1 MKKNTTPERKAE
13 FFGDVLED
21 LVREKVQSFIQDVL
35 EEELDQWLGR
45 DRYERNGGP
54 EVRKGRRNG
63 HGKPRKLGLSCGTIE
78 VSRPRVRDTDE
89 EFRSLVLPLF
99 VRSSN
104 KIREQLPDLYLHGL
118 SLGDFELALRGLLG
132 RSAPLSKSSIDRL
145 RGKWKTEYDS
155 WRERDLS
162 EHEIVYMWA
171 DGIYVKAGLEKQ
183 KAALLVVIGADVHGR
198 KHLLAVEAGYREST
212 ESWLGVFRNLKKR
225 GIKDPKLLVMDGMA
239 GAWAAA
245 GQAWPTTK
253 EQRCWNHKIINVL
266 DRLPKTAQSE
276 ASPLL
281 RAIWE
286 SESRSKADKARGR
299 FCKRFEAD
307 YPKAVEVLKGDWE
320 RMVAFYDF
328 PKEHWKHLRTTNVVE
343 SPFASARL
351 RTGASKRFKKVRHA
365 TMMIWKTLTVAETNW
380 RTLNAPELLQKVQ
393 EGATF
398 KDGNPLVEAEA

>member
-1 MKKNTTPERKAE
+1 MEKNTTAERKAE
-13 FFGDVLED
+13 SFGDILED

-45 DRYERNGGP
+45 DRYERNDGP

-63 HGKPRKLGLSCGTIE
+63 HSKPRKLGLSCGTIE
-78 VSRPRVRDTDE
+78 VRRPRVRDTDE

-99 VRSSN
+99 VRSSH
-104 KIREQLPDLYLHGL
+104 KLREQLPDLYLHGL

-132 RSAPLSKSSIDRL
+132 KSAPLSKSSIDRL

-162 EHEIVYMWA
+162 GVELVYMWA
-171 DGIYVKAGLEKQ
+171 DGVYVKAGLEKE
-183 KAALLVVIGADVHGR
+183 KAALLVVIGADVHGK

-212 ESWLGVFRNLKKR
+212 ESWLGAFRGLKKR
-225 GIKDPKLLVMDGMA
+225 GLNAPKLLVMDGMA

-245 GQAWPTTK
+245 GQAWPTAR
-253 EQRCWNHKIINVL
+253 EQRCWNHKVINVL

-276 ASPLL
+276 AKPLL

-286 SESRSKADKARGR
+286 SNSRAEADKARGR
-299 FCKRFEAD
+299 FCKRFIAD
-307 YPKAVEVLKGDWE
+307 YPNAVDVLKDDWE

-328 PKEHWKHLRTTNVVE
+328 PKEHWKHLRTTNIVE
-343 SPFASARL
+343 SPFATARL
-351 RTGASKRFKKVRHA
+351 RTGASKRFRKVRYA
-365 TMMIWKTLTVAETNW
+365 TMMIWKTLTVAEANW
-380 RTLNAPELLQKVQ
+380 RILNAPELLQKVLDGVQ
-393 EGATF
+393 F
-398 KDGNPLVEAEA
+398 KDGNPLAEEEL